1 MHSQSKLRST
11 LTILY
16 ALALAGMLPLMGQ
29 TVNTGATF
37 GKVVN
42 LGGEPRDIV
51 LDELRGRL
59 YLVNA
64 NANRVEIYDYRA
76 SQIVKLIPVGTF
88 PNAGAISPD
97 GSTLWVTNVQ
107 SGSMTQIDL
116 GTDTVRGTVSL
127 PARPEGV
134 AVGADGR
141 VLITTQ
147 GTGVNASS
155 NTLLL
160 YDPRQ
165 DAGLQITAVPSPP
178 AISTPN
184 PLPAVTVGRPST
196 SFPGRLI
203 PTPDGNFIIG
213 MVAINQTLTSA
224 ATTLF
229 VYEAASGTVLQS
241 RLITGQSTVLSIA
254 PDGSRFMAGST
265 LYDRATLNV
274 IGQMNT
280 ANLPFYLNPANQFGQ
295 PAFNVQFNFGGS
307 VFTAD
312 GEGLLSAFNFG
323 GSNTAGQARAQS
335 NVMLVGNSRN
345 LGVSLG
351 IKLPETLTGKM
362 VTTTDGTRAFAIS
375 ESGIIDLA
383 LDTLYDNPIL
393 QPDTNTVFLAVDLCT
408 RGLARTTVKV
418 ANLGKG
424 KLTYSIPAVVPGAG
438 NAIVA
443 QVSSGVAPSTVTF
456 TMDPGRAGVT
466 RQAGTNLYTGGGAQ
480 NTGSPIN
487 LTFSSLEAINLPN
500 VVRIFMNFRNTDQ
513 RGVVYPVPTTPSSLA
528 SFNGTE
534 GLFDMLLDEPRGRL
548 YLSNSGY
555 NRIEIFDTRRQRFVN
570 PIEVGQ
576 LPHAMAMS
584 LDGGLLYVGNTG
596 GESLQVIDLETLRV
610 VDTVVFPPIP
620 RNGQQLALRPTAM
633 AMTLSGLQ
641 FLMASG
647 SNVGAASFWKL
658 TGNEASPRAASS
670 VVPVTI
676 GGPHYMTAAADG
688 RQMVAMAG
696 NGTGYLFDGLAD
708 AFTVARSIY
717 TQAPISYFGPLAAGT
732 AGGYFLAGGQIL
744 SPALTPIGGSERP
757 GVTQFNPP
765 AGPGQPPQQTI
776 VSAGQRNVA
785 AVYPL
790 TDRTFL
796 RMTTPVRQNITA
808 ATRDDARTVLELVDL
823 RTGAESVAGI
833 VPENP
838 VYNVFNTQRANVGAR
853 QMLVDAKGENAY
865 MITLLGLTVAPL
877 LATSGNTQP
886 TLPLGV
892 RAIVNS
898 ADGTPN
904 FRPGSFVTISGR
916 NLATDG
922 RADQAPL
929 PTLLGGTCVSMND
942 VLLPL
947 ISTATGQLS
956 AQIPDTVRPGQV
968 VMQIRSLSTAQ
979 QSDPLVVTVQRP
991 AQ

>member
-1 MHSQSKLRST
+1 MHAQSLLRQT
-11 LTILY
+11 LTIIY
-16 ALALAGMLPLMGQ
+16 AVVIAGGVPALAQ

-37 GKVVN
+37 GRTVN
-42 LGGEPRDIV
+42 LGGEPRDII
-51 LDELRGRL
+51 LDELRGRI
-59 YLVNA
+59 YIVNA
-64 NANRVEIYDYRA
+64 NANRVEIYDYRDGRLTG
-76 SQIVKLIPVGTF
+76 QITVGTF

-97 GSTLWVTNVQ
+97 GSTLFVTNVQ
-107 SGSMTQIDL
+107 SGSLTQIDL
-116 GTDTVRGTVSL
+116 GTDQVRGTVSL

-134 AVGADGR
+134 AVGSDGR

-147 GTGVNASS
+147 GTGINAST

-165 DAGLQITAVPSPP
+165 DSGLQITAVPSPP
-178 AISTPN
+178 TISTPN

-196 SFPGRLI
+196 AFPGRLI
-203 PTPDGNFIIG
+203 TTPDGNFIIG

-224 ATTLF
+224 STTLF
-229 VYEAASGTVLQS
+229 VYETASGTVLRS
-241 RLITGQSTVLSIA
+241 RLVTGQSTVLSIS

-265 LYDRATLNV
+265 LYDTASLNV

-280 ANLPFYLNPANQFGQ
+280 ANLPFFLNPTQQFFQ
-295 PAFNVQFNFGGS
+295 PGFNVQFNFGGS
-307 VFTAD
+307 AFTPD

-323 GSNTAGQARAQS
+323 GSNLAGQARAQA

-345 LGVSLG
+345 LGVALG
-351 IKLPETLTGKM
+351 IKLPESVTGKM
-362 VTTTDGTRAFAIS
+362 VTTSDGTRAFAIS
-375 ESGIIDLA
+375 ESGVIDLA
-383 LDTLYDNPIL
+383 LDTLYDYPIL
-393 QPDTNTVFLAVDLCT
+393 QPDTNTVFLAVDLCV
-408 RGLARTTVKV
+408 RGLAKATVRM

-466 RQAGTNLYTGGGAQ
+466 RQPGTNLYTGGAQ

-487 LTFSSLEAINLPN
+487 LTFSSLEAINIPN

-528 SFNGTE
+528 SFNGSE
-534 GLFDMLLDEPRGRL
+534 GLFDMVLDEPRGRL
-548 YLSNSGY
+548 YISNSGY
-555 NRIEIFDTRRQRFVN
+555 NRVEIFDTRRQRFLN
-570 PIEVGQ
+570 PLEVGQ
-576 LPHAMAMS
+576 LPHALAMS
-584 LDGGLLYVGNTG
+584 IDGGLLYVGNTG
-596 GESLQVIDLETLRV
+596 GESLQVIDLETLRI

-620 RNGQQLALRPTAM
+620 RNGQQLAQRPTAL

-641 FLMASG
+641 FLMATG

-658 TGNEASPRAASS
+658 TGNEASPRAQSP

-676 GGPHYMTAAADG
+676 TGPHYMNSSNDG

-696 NGTGYLFDGLAD
+696 NGTSYLFDGLAD
-708 AFTVARSIY
+708 AFTVSRTVY
-717 TQAPISYFGPLAAGT
+717 TQPPISYFGPLGAGPT
-732 AGGYFLAGGQIL
+732 GGYFLAGGQIL

-757 GVTQFNPP
+757 GVTQFSAPT
-765 AGPGQPPQQTI
+765 APGQPPQQTI

-785 AVYPL
+785 AVHPL
-790 TDRTFL
+790 NDRTFL

-823 RTGAESVAGI
+823 RTGAESVAGVI
-833 VPENP
+833 PENP

-853 QMLVDAKGENAY
+853 QMVVDSKGENAY
-865 MITLLGLTVAPL
+865 MITLSGLTVAPL
-877 LATSGNTQP
+877 MATSGATQP

-898 ADGTPN
+898 TDGTPN
-904 FRPGSFVTISGR
+904 YRPGSFITISGR
-916 NLATDG
+916 NLASES
-922 RADQAPL
+922 RADVAPL
-929 PTLLGGTCVSMND
+929 PTLLGGTCVSLND

-947 ISTATGQLS
+947 ISTANGQIA
-956 AQIPDTVRPGQV
+956 AQIPESVRPGQAV
-968 VMQIRSLSTAQ
+968 LQIRSLSTAQ

>member
-1 MHSQSKLRST
+1 MHSQSWLGRKT
-11 LTILY
+11 LTFLY
-16 ALALAGMLPLMGQ
+16 LAWGVLAAFGQ

-64 NANRVEIYDYRA
+64 NANRVEVYNYRT
-76 SQIVKLIPVGTF
+76 SQVEKLITVGTF

-107 SGSMTQIDL
+107 SGSLTMIDL
-116 GTDTVRGTVSL
+116 GTDEVRNTVSL

-141 VLITTQ
+141 VLVTTQ
-147 GTGVNASS
+147 GTGVNAAS

-160 YDPRQ
+160 FDPRQ

-178 AISTPN
+178 TISTPN

-196 SFPGRLI
+196 AFPGRLI
-203 PTPDGNFIIG
+203 TTPDGNFIIG

-224 ATTLF
+224 LTTLF
-229 VYEAASGTVLQS
+229 VYETASGTVLRARQV
-241 RLITGQSTVLSIA
+241 TGQSTVLSIS

-265 LYDRATLNV
+265 LYDTATLNV

-280 ANLPFYLNPANQFGQ
+280 ANLPFFLNPANQFFQ
-295 PAFNVQFNFGGS
+295 PTYNVQFNFGGS
-307 VFTAD
+307 VFSAD

-323 GSNTAGQARAQS
+323 GSNVAGQARAQS
-335 NVMLVGNSRN
+335 NVLQIGNSRN
-345 LGVSLG
+345 LSVSLG
-351 IKLPETLTGKM
+351 IKMPESLTGKM
-362 VTTTDGTRAFAIS
+362 VATIDGTRAFAIS

-383 LDTLYDNPIL
+383 LDTLYEYPIL
-393 QPDTNTVFLAVDLCT
+393 QPDSNTVFLAVDLCT
-408 RGLARTTVKV
+408 RGLSRTVVKV

-424 KLTYSIPAVVPGAG
+424 KLTYSIPANINGAG
-438 NAIVA
+438 NAITA

-466 RQAGTNLYTGGGAQ
+466 RQAGTNLYTGGAN

-487 LTFSSLEAINLPN
+487 LTFSSLEAINIPN
-500 VVRIFMNFRNTDQ
+500 VVRIFMNFRNADQ

-534 GLFDMLLDEPRGRL
+534 GLFDMILDEPRGRL
-548 YLSNSGY
+548 YISNSGY

-576 LPHAMAMS
+576 LPHALAMS

-596 GESLQVIDLETLRV
+596 GESIQVVDLETLRI
-610 VDTVVFPPIP
+610 VDTIIFPAIP
-620 RNGQQLALRPTAM
+620 RNGTQLAMRPTAM

-647 SNVGAASFWKL
+647 SNTGAASFWRL

-670 VVPVTI
+670 VAPVTI
-676 GGPHYMTAAADG
+676 NGPHYMTSSVDG

-696 NGTGYLFDGLAD
+696 NGTSYLFDGLAD
-708 AFTVARSIY
+708 AFTVSRAVY
-717 TQAPISYFGPLAAGT
+717 TQAPISYFGPLAAGPL
-732 AGGYFLAGGQIL
+732 GGYFLAGGQIL

-757 GVTQFNPP
+757 GVTQISAP

-790 TDRTFL
+790 SDRAFL

-823 RTGAESVAGI
+823 RTGAESVSGI
-833 VPENP
+833 IPENP
-838 VYNVFNTQRANVGAR
+838 VYNVFSTQRANVGAR
-853 QMLVDAKGENAY
+853 QLMVDAKGENAY
-865 MITLLGLTVAPL
+865 MITLSGLTVAPL

-898 ADGTPN
+898 TDGTPN

-916 NLATDG
+916 NLAADG

-947 ISTATGQLS
+947 ISTANGQIS
-956 AQIPDTVRPGQV
+956 AQIPETVRPGQV
-968 VMQIRSLSTAQ
+968 VMQVRSLATAQ

-991 AQ
+991 PQ